1 VPKQNYLAETLLA
14 TSLPAAAGC
23 EIITTGAAAVTL
35 YLGKYR
41 VESARLRDWDY
52 RSRGW
57 YFVTICARNRD
68 CVFGDVVNGE
78 MYLSRLGQITEAH
91 LQSLQIHYNN
101 VQVDAHVVMPNHL
114 HAIVAIGGERCFS
127 PHPKLTSPSPVAS
140 SLPASPKAGSLS
152 AIIRSFKAGVTS
164 RCCELGLTQ
173 PIWQPRF
180 YDRLLRSDAVIDAV
194 RDYIRNNPANWAQD
208 TENRS

>member
-23 EIITTGAAAVTL
+23 EIITTGDAAVTL

-41 VESARLRDWDY
+41 VESARLRDCDY

-91 LQSLQIHYNN
+91 LQ
-101 VQVDAHVVMPNHL
+101 A
-114 HAIVAIGGERCFS
+114 F
-127 PHPKLTSPSPVAS
+127 
-140 SLPASPKAGSLS
+140 
-152 AIIRSFKAGVTS
+152 RSTTTMSKS
-164 RCCELGLTQ
+164 MRM
-173 PIWQPRF
+173 
-180 YDRLLRSDAVIDAV
+180 S
-194 RDYIRNNPANWAQD
+194 
-208 TENRS
+208 